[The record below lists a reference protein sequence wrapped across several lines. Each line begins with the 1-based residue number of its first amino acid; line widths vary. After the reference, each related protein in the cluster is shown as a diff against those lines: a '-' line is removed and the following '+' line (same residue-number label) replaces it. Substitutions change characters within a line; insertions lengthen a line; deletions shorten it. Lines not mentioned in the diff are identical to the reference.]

1 MKRLQ
6 LLFIVLTTYIL
17 LQFGWWAYML
27 ITLNNEVYENK
38 VELVHLHGNSNEAL
52 LKSDLE
58 KKLRSKW
65 WMIAGEG
72 FVFIGLLSYG
82 IYQTFL
88 AFKKEY
94 ALAKMQKNFLLS
106 VTHEFKSPLAAVK
119 LNIQTLAKHKLS
131 AEQTK
136 GIIESTLS
144 ETDRLNDLV
153 ENALT
158 AARIDTHSFSLVYSQ
173 INLSNLV
180 QSIVQMKQMTDNGY
194 RKVKCNIQDNVM
206 VLGDDMALSSVVL
219 NLIENA
225 IKYSF
230 DNVDVLISLQ
240 QQNENAILKIADKGI
255 GMKQS
260 EREKVFEKFF
270 RIGNEETRNTKGT
283 GLGLYIVKNIVELH
297 KGSISVTDN
306 VPQGCVFTVTLPCK

>member
-240 QQNENAILKIADKGI
+240 KQNENAILKIADKGI

-306 VPQGCVFTVTLPCK
+306 LPQGCVFTVTLPCK

>member
-72 FVFIGLLSYG
+72 FVFIGLLTYG